1 MATESKSKRSNVNT
15 CEQKVQKAFEQ
26 IICVKVENNAN
37 VVNQQ
42 SKCKITGCPSEISG
56 YGSDLCIKNKAK
68 KRKCSV
74 NGCGKNAQYQGFC
87 RTHGGRKC
95 SFEGCKKRVAKGG
108 RGKCIDHAV
117 KVIPSEWKHETDN

>member
-15 CEQKVQKAFEQ
+15 YEQKVQNAFEQ
-26 IICVKVENNAN
+26 ICVKVENNAN

-42 SKCKITGCPSEISG
+42 SKCKITGCPLESSG
-56 YGSDLCIKNKAK
+56 YGSDLCIKHKAK
-68 KRKCSV
+68 KGKCSV

-95 SFEGCKKRVAKGG
+95 STENCKKRIAKGG

-117 KVIPSEWKHETDN
+117 EVIPSKWEHETNN